1 MLGHGGVG
9 QDYSD
14 YSAHTRGRLAH
25 FVLHIPKFI
34 SNRAFLSDATL
45 VHPHIV
51 VKVFRGFPALRPVR
65 LSMQIRDWLMF
76 VICLRTLEPPRTAV
90 FSIVSKQLRSALLS
104 LTLTTPVSTAR
115 TICSS
120 DFSEAPDVV
129 C

>member
-45 VHPHIV
+45 VHLHVV
-51 VKVFRGFPALRPVR
+51 VKVSRGLPALQPVR
-65 LSMQIRDWLMF
+65 LLMQIRDWLMF
-76 VICLRTLEPPRTAV
+76 VICLQTPEPLRTAV
-90 FSIVSKQLRSALLS
+90 CFRS
-104 LTLTTPVSTAR
+104 
-115 TICSS
+115 
-120 DFSEAPDVV
+120 
-129 C
+129 